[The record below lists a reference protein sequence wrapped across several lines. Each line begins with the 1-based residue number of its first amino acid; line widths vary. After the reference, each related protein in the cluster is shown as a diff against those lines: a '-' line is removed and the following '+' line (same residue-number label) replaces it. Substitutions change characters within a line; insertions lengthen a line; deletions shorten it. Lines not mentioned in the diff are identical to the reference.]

1 MSQGYEVIV
10 RITTE
15 KLTINII
22 MDPGTKEHRL
32 RIMDNDNAEY
42 ILDKPIHEDDI
53 ANIAAGFK
61 NAFNILDGGLE

>member
-32 RIMDNDNAEY
+32 RIMDNDSAEY
-42 ILDKPIHEDDI
+42 SIDKPIHESDI